1 MPSPFIHKMPP
12 KPSRKAALPKPAKK
26 GRKRAGARKKK
37 ATTGADDLM
46 ADIKRDLA
54 FAEADR
60 LQDAVRAKFR
70 KFDADSSGFIDMQEM
85 SGIMQE
91 LGFVDTDGDSFSM
104 FLDEEFKACDVRIA
118 RLRWHS
124 PIVTPHPFWT
134 WRACVVSIAICVT
147 PRRCIPHRPIRLCV
161 TPHAPGRE
169 RFPGLRSQCGW
180 FPTSLPNMGVR
191 YTCLVPLRPC
201 LPSNAPPG
209 ATSSACYPGPR
220 PVYGLRIGL
229 GACFRC
235 GLQCLAPGP
244 PSQCPV
250 SP

>member
-124 PIVTPHPFWT
+124 PIVTPHPLDVACLCCIHCHMRDPT
-134 WRACVVSIAICVT
+134 ALHPPPTYPPMRDPARARTREVSGAAL
-147 PRRCIPHRPIRLCV
+147 PMRLVSDLSAKHGC
-161 TPHAPGRE
+161 
-169 RFPGLRSQCGW
+169 
-180 FPTSLPNMGVR
+180 SLH
-191 YTCLVPLRPC
+191 LPC
-201 LPSNAPPG
+201 TFA
-209 ATSSACYPGPR
+209 AFSA
-220 PVYGLRIGL
+220 
-229 GACFRC
+229 
-235 GLQCLAPGP
+235 Q
-244 PSQCPV
+244 
-250 SP
+250 